1 MAVSKVCQEKV
12 RGLNM
17 SNALYDLG
25 RESFLKGEI
34 SWSADNIKVVLVD
47 SAVYTPNLATDQYI
61 SDIASVVATSPNL
74 TSKTTSSGIADA
86 ADVTFSSVSGAISEF
101 LVLYQDTGTPSTS
114 RLIARIDS
122 AVGIPVTP
130 NGGDVAIVWDNG
142 INKIFKL

>member
-1 MAVSKVCQEKV
+1 
-12 RGLNM
+12 M
-17 SNALYDLG
+17 SNALYDLA

-47 SAVYTPNLATDQYI
+47 AAVYTPNLETDQYLT
-61 SDIASVVATSPNL
+61 DIASVVSTSGNL
-74 TSKTTSSGIADA
+74 ASKTTALGVADA

-101 LVLYQDTGTPSTS
+101 LVIYQDTGTPSTS

-130 NGGDVAIVWDNG
+130 NGGDVAIIWDSG
-142 INKIFKL
+142 TNKIFKL